1 MVFQMFVMMT
11 IFNIINAR
19 KLGEKEYN
27 VFSNFFNNSKFIFI
41 FLFIVGMQIWLCQSG
56 GMIMRTSGLNM
67 NQHLA
72 CIGVGAFG
80 LIWGVLIKALMPARW
95 FDSLSINEEE
105 MEEEHAEHTFTA
117 SLRKSFR
124 ESLKAKGAK
133 IDAIN

>member
-1 MVFQMFVMMT
+1 MFVMMT

-27 VFSNFFNNSKFIFI
+27 VFKDFFNNGKFILI

-56 GMIMRTSGLNM
+56 GMVMRTSGLTYD
-67 NQHLA
+67 QHFA

-80 LIWGVLIKALMPARW
+80 LIWGVIIKACLPACW

-105 MEEEHAEHTFTA
+105 MEEEQAEHTFTA

-124 ESLKAKGAK
+124 ESIKAKGAK
-133 IDAIN
+133 IDSIN